1 MSKARYL
8 QYYREQ
14 QIQTADRGTILVMLY
29 QGAIDFVRR
38 AVSAKEKGDIAEKGL
53 CILKAHAI
61 ISELHATLDLE
72 TGGELAETLESLYV
86 YMLDQITIANF
97 NNDPKPLHEIIS
109 LLTTLKEGWE
119 GAVAAERTRAG
130 GVSP

>member
-1 MSKARYL
+1 MSQTRYL
-8 QYYREQ
+8 QNYREQ

-38 AVSAKEKGDIAEKGL
+38 AVSAKEKGDIAEKGM

-72 TGGELAETLESLYV
+72 TGGELAGTLESLYI
-86 YMLDQITIANF
+86 YMLDRITIANF

-109 LLTTLKEGWE
+109 LLTTLKEGWV
-119 GAVAAERTRAG
+119 GAVAPERKRVEEA
-130 GVSP
+130 SP